1 MRRKIPMLATAF
13 MMLATVLPLSA
24 TQAAGA
30 TDDEGRRGIT
40 WGPCEEEPT
49 VECGTLAVPI
59 DWSKPYGAT
68 VKLALARR
76 KATDPS
82 ARIGSLLTNPGGPGN
97 SGVNDIL
104 RPSGFSED
112 VQRRF
117 DIVSYDPRGVAR
129 SGSTTCTASV
139 YNEMPYPVMTS
150 QADYDK
156 WVAFNAKL
164 HADCRKQTGPLYDH
178 LDSANVARDMDAI
191 RAALGE
197 DKLTSYGVSYG
208 TLAQQ
213 MYAEMYPNRIR
224 AMVLDSNMDHS
235 LNVKGFQ
242 VTEAATVQD
251 SFDEFVAWCERDT
264 DCVLHGRDVKA
275 LWKGLL
281 EKADRG
287 ELYWPGF
294 TDRPVSAH
302 NLLWLGVVLNEAPVW
317 RQEAKVLLA
326 LDGGPIPDDMGN
338 PPGNGPVNGEFAE
351 LPTAI
356 LCQDWNLSLRNYD
369 EYADV
374 MRASNAVAPDLRYNP
389 MPMGDMPLCQGHQ
402 VPVNNPQHRLRYTG
416 STPLLVGT
424 SMHDPDTPYEWS
436 ANVARQL
443 GAKATL
449 LTYEGWGHGIYGMT
463 QCTTEAMDNYL
474 ISLTVPARG
483 ARCPA
488 EEPQG

>member
-1 MRRKIPMLATAF
+1 MAT
-13 MMLATVLPLSA
+13 LLSA
-24 TQAAGA
+24 PMAGA
-30 TDDEGRRGIT
+30 ANAAITGEDVTDAADKRGII

-76 KATDPS
+76 WATDPS
-82 ARIGSLLTNPGGPGN
+82 ARIGSLLTTNPGGPGN

-117 DIVSYDPRGVAR
+117 DIVGYDPRGVAR

-156 WVAFNAKL
+156 WVAFAAKL

-275 LWKGLL
+275 LWRGLL

-317 RQEAKVLLA
+317 RQEAKVLLT
-326 LDGGPIPDDMGN
+326 LDGGPVPDDMGN
-338 PPGNGPVNGEFAE
+338 PPGNGPVDGDLPLPFRRSAPPTDHQAAARRLLPVDVRPGE
-351 LPTAI
+351 TAGA
-356 LCQDWNLSLRNYD
+356 DHRGVDHGHLRRRH
-369 EYADV
+369 YA
-374 MRASNAVAPDLRYNP
+374 S
-389 MPMGDMPLCQGHQ
+389 
-402 VPVNNPQHRLRYTG
+402 
-416 STPLLVGT
+416 
-424 SMHDPDTPYEWS
+424 
-436 ANVARQL
+436 
-443 GAKATL
+443 
-449 LTYEGWGHGIYGMT
+449 
-463 QCTTEAMDNYL
+463 
-474 ISLTVPARG
+474 
-483 ARCPA
+483 
-488 EEPQG
+488 